1 MVKRVRT
8 KGEAV
13 QLLKVHM
20 QNAENIMRNL
30 IKMQQSNG
38 VKKRIFTLLGDWL
51 NGITTVTIEKIRETL
66 YSIEQFRGDVQNLT
80 SLAAATLAAQTSS
93 HSLDLGGKDKKGVSD
108 RLSSQS
114 GSSSSNS

>member
-30 IKMQQSNG
+30 IKMQ
-38 VKKRIFTLLGDWL
+38 
-51 NGITTVTIEKIRETL
+51 
-66 YSIEQFRGDVQNLT
+66 
-80 SLAAATLAAQTSS
+80 
-93 HSLDLGGKDKKGVSD
+93 
-108 RLSSQS
+108 
-114 GSSSSNS
+114 